1 MPACRDA
8 VRRVWDWLD
17 MSMSR
22 EASAGLAQ
30 AGEAV
35 AFGQMH
41 LSEGSPATTVITAT
55 LDVSP
60 GDAVEPCVSS
70 LPDGQVRLPRP
81 HLPTCCPERAQRAFP
96 AAAPPLSC
104 QGEACAC
111 EVTWHIAKTS
121 EENRLCHLSSVCLAM
136 PRMPVGASS
145 HVCSL

>member
-1 MPACRDA
+1 M
-8 VRRVWDWLD
+8 RRVWDWLD

-70 LPDGQVRLPRP
+70 LPDGQVGLPSP
-81 HLPTCCPERAQRAFP
+81 HLSACCPQCASETACCGGP
-96 AAAPPLSC
+96 ASVLS
-104 QGEACAC
+104 GRSMR
-111 EVTWHIAKTS
+111 V
-121 EENRLCHLSSVCLAM
+121 
-136 PRMPVGASS
+136 
-145 HVCSL
+145 

>member
-1 MPACRDA
+1 
-8 VRRVWDWLD
+8 

-70 LPDGQVRLPRP
+70 LPDGQARLPGP
-81 HLPTCCPERAQRAFP
+81 HLPTCCPEHAQRALP

-111 EVTWHIAKTS
+111 EIHWRVAMTS
-121 EENRLCHLSSVCLAM
+121 EEVIRVIYPQCAVLC
-136 PRMPVGASS
+136 PGA
-145 HVCSL
+145 CG

>member
-1 MPACRDA
+1 
-8 VRRVWDWLD
+8 

-70 LPDGQVRLPRP
+70 LPDGQVSLPGP
-81 HLPTCCPERAQRAFP
+81 HLPACCP
-96 AAAPPLSC
+96 
-104 QGEACAC
+104 
-111 EVTWHIAKTS
+111 
-121 EENRLCHLSSVCLAM
+121 
-136 PRMPVGASS
+136 
-145 HVCSL
+145 